1 MNQNNII
8 RMVLVT
14 AAAFVVYRL
23 GSKIPLPGVDVTQFV
38 LHGIGALDRVSLF
51 ALGLWPWL
59 SALTVVELAVF
70 LLPSTAIARLGLA
83 GSNTPFSGLI
93 IGLALL
99 FAAMQG
105 YGVAVALTHLPQM
118 VSSPGTSFVIGTA
131 ASLCAGTALVMT
143 LARIIERQGVGH
155 GFWVMLAGSMLAG
168 VPGQAL
174 QLFAAVAQGA
184 ASLSAVAATLALD
197 VAIIAAVVAL
207 VLARRQAGLN
217 NAEPVIWPVILAPLA
232 ASWLVAL
239 LVVAWPGS
247 HATEPAAIDFFL
259 INHPVGLILHGVI
272 VCALVA
278 RYSIQEGQ
286 LGFIVPMAALAISV
300 ALISKFAPTWLQM
313 MPLLIG
319 PSAVVVAAVCTVIG
333 LRLRE
338 LIEASNAD
346 TERGTSS

>member
-1 MNQNNII
+1 MNQPPII
-8 RMVLVT
+8 RLVLVT
-14 AAAFVVYRL
+14 LAAFAAYRL

-38 LHGIGALDRVSLF
+38 LHGVGALDRVSLF

-59 SALTVVELAVF
+59 SALTVIELAVL
-70 LLPSTAIARLGLA
+70 LLPATVIARLGLT
-83 GSNTPFSGLI
+83 GSNTPFSGLVI
-93 IGLALL
+93 ALALL

-105 YGVAVALTHLPQM
+105 YGIAVALTH
-118 VSSPGTSFVIGTA
+118 VSKLVSNPSTTFLIGTT

-143 LARIIERQGVGH
+143 LARIIERQGVGD
-155 GFWVMLAGSMLAG
+155 GFWVMLAGSMLAS

-174 QLFAAVAQGA
+174 QLFATVAQGA
-184 ASLSAVAATLALD
+184 ASLSAVAATLAFD

-232 ASWLVAL
+232 ASWLVTL
-239 LVVAWPGS
+239 LVVLWPGNE
-247 HATEPAAIDFFL
+247 ATQPAAIDFFL
-259 INHPVGLILHGVI
+259 INSSVGLILHAVI

-278 RYSIQEGQ
+278 CYAFREGQ
-286 LGFIVPMAALAISV
+286 LGFALPTAALAIGV
-300 ALISKFAPTWLQM
+300 ALISKFALTGLQL

-338 LIEASNAD
+338 LIETQKPHAERAS
-346 TERGTSS
+346 